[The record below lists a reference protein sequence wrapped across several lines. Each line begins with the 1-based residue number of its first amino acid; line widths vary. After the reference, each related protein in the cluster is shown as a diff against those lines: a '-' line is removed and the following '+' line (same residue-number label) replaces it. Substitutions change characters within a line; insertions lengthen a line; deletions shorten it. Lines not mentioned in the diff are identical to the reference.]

1 MVDTGALPALVA
13 TAALGRRSGSC
24 WWSWG
29 SLEQRYDAVKEV
41 LDGEGTV
48 TEVARRYGVTRQA

>member
-1 MVDTGALPALVA
+1 MFDTGAPSALVA

-29 SLEQRYDAVKEV
+29 VMEQRYDAVKEV
-41 LDGEGTV
+41 LEGKGTV
-48 TEVARRYGVTRQA
+48 TWRC